1 MLGINP
7 SIMVHML
14 NVSPSFPPI
23 WQKNKVFAKE
33 LDKAIE
39 EEVCKLQEAEFIRE
53 VYYPDWLVNVV
64 MVKKANRK

>member
-23 WQKNKVFAKE
+23 WQKNKVFAEE

-39 EEVCKLQEAEFIRE
+39 EEVCKL
-53 VYYPDWLVNVV
+53 
-64 MVKKANRK
+64 

>member
-14 NVSPSFPPI
+14 NVSPSLPPI
-23 WQKNKVFAKE
+23 WQKNKVFAEE

-39 EEVCKLQEAEFIRE
+39 EEVCKL
-53 VYYPDWLVNVV
+53 
-64 MVKKANRK
+64 